1 MMMKIEQLSS
11 SLDPGPLAH
20 SLTQAL
26 RPTLFSNSAYISP
39 RRLKKLAQ
47 QMSTSFLAYL
57 EAPDEAVVQDYGRRL
72 ALEGL
77 GHQAILIIV
86 QVLCSLWEDAKRTV
100 PSAKWRHSTERY
112 VYTLLAGYMA
122 GAETRLL
129 HEQELIHRAYLRAL
143 KQ

>member
-1 MMMKIEQLSS
+1 MMKIEQLSS
-11 SLDPGPLAH
+11 FLEPGPLAH

-39 RRLKKLAQ
+39 RRLKRLAQ
-47 QMSTSFLAYL
+47 QVSTSFLAYL
-57 EAPDEAVVQDYGRRL
+57 EAPDEAVIQDYGRRL

-77 GHQAILIIV
+77 GHQAILTIV
-86 QVLCSLWEDAKRTV
+86 QVLRSLWGDAKRTA
-100 PSAKWRHSTERY
+100 PSARWSHNTERY
-112 VYTLLAGYMA
+112 VHMLLVGYLA

-129 HEQELIHRAYLRAL
+129 HEQELIHRAYLRVL